1 MLLPTMITIISGTN
15 REGSKTLKLAH
26 RVAAI
31 YSELEAEVELID
43 LRELPGGLLNPGSYG
58 TKPVEFEPTIER
70 ILKSD
75 GLVLVIPEYNGSFP
89 GVLKLF
95 VDHLPFPESF
105 DRRPACYIGLSAGRY
120 GGLRP
125 VEQMQQVFGYRNA
138 FNYPVRVF
146 IPGAGTVIAEGGAIA
161 DEEVET
167 RLREQ
172 AAGFLTFTRQLRG
185 RA

>member
-1 MLLPTMITIISGTN
+1 M
-15 REGSKTLKLAH
+15 KLAH
-26 RVAAI
+26 RVATF

-43 LRELPGGLLNPGSYG
+43 LRELPGGLLDPGSYG
-58 TKPVEFEPTIER
+58 VKPSAFEPYIER

-95 VDHLPFPESF
+95 IDHLPFPESF
-105 DRRPACYIGLSAGRY
+105 DRRPACYIGLSAGRF

-138 FNYPVRVF
+138 YNYPARVF
-146 IPGAGTVIAEGGAIA
+146 IAGAGKVIGADGTLA
-161 DEEVET
+161 DEELEA

-172 AAGFLTFTRQLRG
+172 ASGFLTFTRQLKG
-185 RA
+185 